1 MRRSVGT
8 HTNAPFTRSVLADEE
23 EGGMKSS
30 TKKLLLATVLVA
42 VLADCQS
49 AGSAQP
55 ALAKS
60 LCRAREPVL
69 FICDVGNKT
78 VSICGGEQGGAAYRY
93 GRPNRVEL
101 EIKDLHLAYKG
112 WSGGGETQ
120 VYADTPTYRY
130 IVYDR
135 MVRTG
140 FGSDGHNDPKETVG
154 LLVQDGRRTVSSRE
168 CALPKTFDEQTA
180 VFDQRLAE
188 TLVPEGQYV
197 DR

>member
-1 MRRSVGT
+1 MWIIERRRRELMMKSILPTAMLIAAFSACSGT
-8 HTNAPFTRSVLADEE
+8 VLAQ
-23 EGGMKSS
+23 
-30 TKKLLLATVLVA
+30 LR
-42 VLADCQS
+42 
-49 AGSAQP
+49 P
-55 ALAKS
+55 AKS

-69 FICDVGNKT
+69 FTCDVGNKT

-154 LLVQDGRRTVSSRE
+154 LLVQNGGRTVSSRQ

-188 TLVPEGQYV
+188 TLVPEGEYV
-197 DR
+197 DH